1 MDEYEFPTET
11 LEVFRWAQRFWKKAM
26 SKGCQC
32 SYKKVNVYTE
42 FTGSKC
48 AESAVEAVVSA
59 MKPSEKPEVYFG
71 SAADIKPACRK
82 VAMSTRTLACA
93 YCSIWVYEC
102 DMSCLMTFWFVSPCS
117 HPRSELLLLWRHA
130 GHLARQYGDIHQC
143 SGKRGGKHLSIK
155 MWHCITA
162 TCSIQVCH
170 VAAGCSIMYHTFT
183 ISYVYIYIY
192 ICFFSIHVIQ
202 DSCWYPLQVR
212 ITSGDL
218 LSLDQVNCKNRQQTF
233 KKLFTNDGT
242 LKINV
247 GSSHKG
253 WRLVCVKNTKVNTA
267 SEAHEDALQRLWS
280 LIKSG
285 GKKKKEST
293 SFLLV
298 GCSDRK
304 KNKNLSSKFSWK

>member
-32 SYKKVNVYTE
+32 TYKKVNVYTE
-42 FTGSKC
+42 FTGSTC

-183 ISYVYIYIY
+183 ISYVYIYIF
-192 ICFFSIHVIQ
+192 IFVFS
-202 DSCWYPLQVR
+202 P
-212 ITSGDL
+212 
-218 LSLDQVNCKNRQQTF
+218 
-233 KKLFTNDGT
+233 
-242 LKINV
+242 
-247 GSSHKG
+247 
-253 WRLVCVKNTKVNTA
+253 
-267 SEAHEDALQRLWS
+267 
-280 LIKSG
+280 
-285 GKKKKEST
+285 ST
-293 SFLLV
+293 SSRIHAGIPCRYESLLEIY
-298 GCSDRK
+298 SHWIRSTAKTDSRPS
-304 KNKNLSSKFSWK
+304 KNSLQMMALWKSMLEVPIKAGDWFVWKTQK